1 MARSTIKDVAREAGV
16 SVGSVSRVL
25 NGLPVSPGLRQ
36 KVEEARARLQYEP
49 NSLARSMRTNSTGAV
64 GFFVPDVA
72 NPLYGAIINSLDR
85 RLNARGLMLLLAS
98 GRGRKARDVV
108 AEFQRRRVDG
118 LIFVPDSEDDPE
130 LIRALEDFSAPT
142 VIQSVEFPSRFYG
155 VRVGYR
161 SGTRQAVDYLLGL
174 GHRRIALLSPLT
186 HLWPGRERE
195 AGYREAFRNRG
206 LTVDEDLIRPLALGL
221 NPLPDLDALLTGSG
235 RATALILPGSRIL
248 ALTLQ
253 MARDHGLRVPDDL
266 SVISVGD
273 NDWVAT
279 YSPAI
284 TTLRWPVETLVDS
297 MVELLLN
304 QMEGRSPRP
313 VQITVPTELV
323 MRESC
328 GPAPT
333 TPRSGQEDL

>member
-1 MARSTIKDVAREAGV
+1 MAKSTIKDVAREAGV

-25 NGLPVSPGLRQ
+25 NGLPVSPRLRQ
-36 KVEEARARLQYEP
+36 KVEEASTRLQYEP

-98 GRGRKARDVV
+98 GQGRKARDVV
-108 AEFQRRRVDG
+108 AEFRRRQVDG
-118 LIFVPDSEDDPE
+118 LIFVPDSENDQD
-130 LIRALEDFSAPT
+130 LMRDLENFSAPT

-161 SGTRQAVDYLLGL
+161 SGTRQAVDYLLNL
-174 GHRRIALLSPLT
+174 GHRRIALLTPLP

-195 AGYREAFRNRG
+195 AGFREAFRQHD
-206 LTVDEDLIRPLALGL
+206 LVVDNDLIRPLAMGRDPVPELEAVLQG
-221 NPLPDLDALLTGSG
+221 PG
-235 RATALILPGSRIL
+235 RATALIVPGSRVL
-248 ALTLQ
+248 ALALQ
-253 MARDHGLRVPDDL
+253 MARQQGLGIPDDL

-284 TTLRWPVETLVDS
+284 TTLRWPVETLVDA
-297 MVELLLN
+297 MVELLIN
-304 QMEGRSPRP
+304 QMDGRSLRP
-313 VQITVPTELV
+313 VQVTIPTELV
-323 MRESC
+323 LRDSC
-328 GPAPT
+328 GRAPAADR
-333 TPRSGQEDL
+333 RSR

>member
-1 MARSTIKDVAREAGV
+1 MARHTIKDVAREAGV

-25 NGLPVSPGLRQ
+25 NGLPVSDRLHR
-36 KVEEARARLQYEP
+36 KVEEACSRLQYEP

-72 NPLYGAIINSLDR
+72 NPLYGAIINSLDQ

-108 AEFQRRRVDG
+108 AEFRRRRVDG
-118 LIFVPDSEDDPE
+118 LIFVPDSENDPE
-130 LIRALEDFSAPT
+130 LIRALEEFGAPT
-142 VIQSVEFPSRFYG
+142 VIQSVEFPNRFYG

-161 SGTRQAVDYLLGL
+161 DGTRQAVDYLLGL
-174 GHRRIALLSPLT
+174 GHRRIALLTPLR

-195 AGYREAFRNRG
+195 AGYREAFQHRG
-206 LTVDEDLIRPLALGL
+206 LEIDDALLQPLASGL
-221 NPLPDLDALLTGSG
+221 SPLPDLETLMTGAD

-248 ALTLQ
+248 ALALRL
-253 MARDHGLRVPDDL
+253 AREKGLNVPGDL
-266 SVISVGD
+266 SIISVGD

-284 TTLRWPVETLVDS
+284 TTLRWPVETLVDNL
-297 MVELLLN
+297 VELLVG
-304 QMEGRSPRP
+304 QMENRSLRP
-313 VQITVPTELV
+313 LQVTVPTELV
-323 MRESC
+323 LRDSCAVPPATVGREH
-328 GPAPT
+328 
-333 TPRSGQEDL
+333 